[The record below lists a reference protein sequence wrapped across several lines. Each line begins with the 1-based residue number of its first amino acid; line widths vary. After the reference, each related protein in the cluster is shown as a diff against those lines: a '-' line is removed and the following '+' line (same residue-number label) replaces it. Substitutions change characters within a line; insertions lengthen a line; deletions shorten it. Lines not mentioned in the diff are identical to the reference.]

1 MITDKLN
8 AEFWVISDPHLI
20 ADSMHDNGQ
29 AFSRMQKT
37 SQGKDLYYQE
47 TVLSSFM
54 KMAQEKKP
62 AAIIVTGDITFN
74 GERVSAERFRDIFR
88 PLKDTKLLILPGN
101 HDIYDG
107 WSREFRGKKQ
117 FYAGQISRCFGK
129 QFSINHT
136 GIVKVKTVVRLPTAF
151 SLTRNIFF
159 THA

>member
-54 KMAQEKKP
+54 KMAQ
-62 AAIIVTGDITFN
+62 
-74 GERVSAERFRDIFR
+74 
-88 PLKDTKLLILPGN
+88 
-101 HDIYDG
+101 
-107 WSREFRGKKQ
+107 
-117 FYAGQISRCFGK
+117 
-129 QFSINHT
+129 
-136 GIVKVKTVVRLPTAF
+136 
-151 SLTRNIFF
+151 
-159 THA
+159 